1 MEPEGGELKFLN
13 ATLQTPFGEVAE
25 AVFKAVSGT
34 LSSRLEEF
42 NNLRNLERDLTQRVV
57 DSKKRFESNRKQIEM
72 LANNYQRYTM
82 YWQISGVAA
91 ALSLLLLLAT
101 QNLFFL
107 LILGVCA
114 VALLAYYSMASGTQ
128 SDMQKLGEEN
138 KRLSQAIPE
147 LEKKLSEV
155 RRRLAGFKLPA
166 MKVKAYKVF
175 IPVGFAD
182 FDGRLIALA
191 PPVKKARLEIELLPG
206 TDQVLKAIDTIARLD
221 RFYRGTF
228 VRERWDGAKIVGD
241 LEKQGLWS
249 KVQAARSP
257 EHLLLEEISRD
268 VKSVSLVTQSIKLE
282 LPLLEP
288 DRDNVDFLKE
298 VLSASAPG
306 RPDGAQVEGELELSG
321 AFANIEELKGA
332 AEVLAQME
340 DFAREA
346 GEALER
352 AESYRD
358 LFSRMLE
365 LVRYTLPLEQPLRV
379 AERVYCA
386 KCASREA
393 EELKGKLDLL
403 RWIEVNVIGGVS
415 EDPDIVVPPER
426 FKEDVRE
433 AYKQLQ
439 SLLVTRSPLP
449 GLEEGAPPELE
460 EALKL
465 YSQGL
470 SSYAVLLSGADRSV
484 VPSLKNPF
492 SEPVLTCRRCGSQLT
507 QETAYKV
514 PSLKVPFVK
523 AYAALLYEFLDKLFQ
538 KSETIRLSVN
548 QSRLSKDQ
556 RKTGL
561 GAYESIVH
569 EFESKKEAI
578 EDELKELERYEQ
590 GLTAIAAAL
599 GVSEAVSILSE
610 ARESGR
616 ESGVVK

>member
-1 MEPEGGELKFLN
+1 MKFVN

-34 LSSRLEEF
+34 LSSYLEEF
-42 NNLRNLERDLTQRVV
+42 NNLRNLERDLTQRIV
-57 DSKKRFESNRKQIEM
+57 DSKNRFESNRRQMEI

-82 YWQISGVAA
+82 YWQISAVAA
-91 ALSLLLLLAT
+91 ALSFLLLLAT

-138 KRLSQAIPE
+138 KRLSRAIPE

-155 RRRLAGFKLPA
+155 KRKLADFKLPA

-221 RFYRGTF
+221 RFYRETF

-288 DRDNVDFLKE
+288 DRDNIDFLKE
-298 VLSASAPG
+298 ALSASALG
-306 RPDGAQVEGELELSG
+306 RPDRAQVEGELELSE
-321 AFANIEELKGA
+321 AFTNIEELKSA

-393 EELKGKLDLL
+393 EELKGKLDLM

-507 QETAYKV
+507 KETAYTV

-561 GAYESIVH
+561 GAYESMVH

-578 EDELKELERYEQ
+578 ENELKELEHYEQ

-599 GVSEAVSILSE
+599 GVSEAVFALSE

>member
-1 MEPEGGELKFLN
+1 MEQEGGELKFLN

-82 YWQISGVAA
+82 YWQISAVVA

-358 LFSRMLE
+358 LFGRMLE

-379 AERVYCA
+379 AERVYCV
-386 KCASREA
+386 KCAGREA
-393 EELKGKLDLL
+393 EDLKGKLDLL

-433 AYKQLQ
+433 SYKQLQ

-484 VPSLKNPF
+484 VPLLKNPF

>member
-1 MEPEGGELKFLN
+1 
-13 ATLQTPFGEVAE
+13 LQTPFGEVAE
-25 AVFKAVSGT
+25 AVFKAVSDT
-34 LSSRLEEF
+34 ISPHLEEF
-42 NNLRNLERDLTQRVV
+42 NKLRNLERDITQRIE
-57 DSKKRFESNRKQIEM
+57 DSKNRFESNKKQIEM
-72 LANNYQRYTM
+72 LANNYQRYTL
-82 YWQISGVAA
+82 YWQICAVIAV
-91 ALSLLLLLAT
+91 LSLLLLAASR
-101 QNLFFL
+101 NLFFL
-107 LILGVCA
+107 LILSVSA

-128 SDMQKLGEEN
+128 SDMQKLGEDN
-138 KRLSQAIPE
+138 KRLSQTIPE
-147 LEKKLSEV
+147 LERKLSEI
-155 RRRLAGFKLPA
+155 RGRLAGFKLPA

-175 IPVGFAD
+175 IPIGFAD
-182 FDGRLIALA
+182 FDGRLIGLA
-191 PPVKKARLEIELLPG
+191 PPARKTRLEIELTPG
-206 TDQVLKAIDTIARLD
+206 TDEVLRAIDTIVRLD

-228 VRERWDGAKIVGD
+228 VRERWDGSRIVSD

-257 EHLLLEEISRD
+257 ERLLLEEISRD
-268 VKSVSLVTQSIKLE
+268 VKSVALITQSIKLE

-288 DRDNVDFLKE
+288 NKEDLSFLKE
-298 VLSASAPG
+298 ALSASKAG
-306 RPDGAQVEGELELSG
+306 KPDSAHVEGELELSE
-321 AFANIEELKGA
+321 AFTNVEELKSA

-358 LFSRMLE
+358 LFGRMLE

-393 EELKGKLDLL
+393 EELKSKLDLL

-426 FKEDVRE
+426 FREEVKE

-439 SLLVTRSPLP
+439 SLLVSRSPLP
-449 GLEEGAPPELE
+449 GLEERAPLELE
-460 EALKL
+460 EAFKL

-470 SSYAVLLSGADRSV
+470 SRYAVLLSGADRGV
-484 VPSLKNPF
+484 VTSLKNPF
-492 SEPVLTCRRCGSQLT
+492 SEPVLVCRRCGSQLT
-507 QETAYKV
+507 EETAYKV

-548 QSRLSKDQ
+548 QSRLAKDQ

-578 EDELKELERYEQ
+578 EDELKELERYEK

-599 GVSEAVSILSE
+599 GISEAVSILSE

>member
-1 MEPEGGELKFLN
+1 MRFLE
-13 ATLQTPFGEVAE
+13 ATLQTSFGEVAE
-25 AVFKAVSGT
+25 AVFKAVSDT
-34 LSSRLEEF
+34 LSSYLGEF
-42 NNLRNLERDLTQRVV
+42 NKLRSAERDLTQRVEN
-57 DSKKRFESNRKQIEM
+57 SINRFESNRKQMEM
-72 LANNYQRYTM
+72 LASDYRRYTL
-82 YWQISGVAA
+82 YWQISAVIAV
-91 ALSLLLLLAT
+91 LMLLLLLAT
-101 QNLFFL
+101 QNLFSL

-114 VALLAYYSMASGTQ
+114 VASLAYYSMASGTR

-138 KRLSQAIPE
+138 QRLSQTIPE
-147 LEKKLSEV
+147 LKRKLSEV
-155 RRRLAGFKLPA
+155 RGRLAGFKLPA

-175 IPVGFAD
+175 IPIGFAD
-182 FDGRLIALA
+182 FDGRLIGLA
-191 PPVKKARLEIELLPG
+191 SPVRKTRLEIELTPG
-206 TDQVLKAIDTIARLD
+206 TDEVLRAIDTIVRLD
-221 RFYRGTF
+221 SFYRGTF
-228 VRERWDGAKIVGD
+228 VRERWDGSKIVSD
-241 LEKQGLWS
+241 LEKQGLWN
-249 KVQAARSP
+249 KAQAARSP
-257 EHLLLEEISRD
+257 ERLLLEEIERD

-282 LPLLEP
+282 LPLLES
-288 DRDNVDFLKE
+288 DRDNLNFLRE
-298 VLSASAPG
+298 ALSASTPG
-306 RPDGAQVEGELELSG
+306 KPDGAQVEGEPELSE
-321 AFANIEELKGA
+321 AFTNIEELKSA

-346 GEALER
+346 GEALEK

-379 AERVYCA
+379 AERVYCW
-386 KCASREA
+386 KCANREA
-393 EELKGKLDLL
+393 EDLKSKLDLL

-426 FKEDVRE
+426 FKGDVRE

-439 SLLVTRSPLP
+439 SLILTRSPLP
-449 GLEEGAPPELE
+449 GLEEGAPPELD
-460 EALKL
+460 EAFKL

-470 SSYAVLLSGADRSV
+470 SSYAVLLSGADRNV

-492 SEPVLTCRRCGSQLT
+492 SEPELVCGRCGSRLT
-507 QETAYKV
+507 QENSYKV

-578 EDELKELERYEQ
+578 EDELKELEHYEQ
-590 GLTAIAAAL
+590 GLTAIAAGL
-599 GVSEAVSILSE
+599 GVSEAVSVLSE

-616 ESGVVK
+616 KSGVVK

>member
-1 MEPEGGELKFLN
+1 MEPEGGELKFVN

-34 LSSRLEEF
+34 LSSYLEEF
-42 NNLRNLERDLTQRVV
+42 NNLRNLERDLTQRIV
-57 DSKKRFESNRKQIEM
+57 DSKNRFESNRRQMEI

-82 YWQISGVAA
+82 YWQISAVAA
-91 ALSLLLLLAT
+91 ALSFLLLLAT

-138 KRLSQAIPE
+138 KRLSRAIPE

-155 RRRLAGFKLPA
+155 KRKLADFKLPA

-221 RFYRGTF
+221 RFYRETF

-288 DRDNVDFLKE
+288 DRDNIDFLKE
-298 VLSASAPG
+298 ALSASALG
-306 RPDGAQVEGELELSG
+306 RPDRAQVEGELELSE
-321 AFANIEELKGA
+321 AFTNIEELKSA

-393 EELKGKLDLL
+393 EELKGKLDLM

-507 QETAYKV
+507 KETAYTV

-561 GAYESIVH
+561 GAYESMVH

-578 EDELKELERYEQ
+578 ENELKELEHYEQ

-599 GVSEAVSILSE
+599 GVSEAVFALSE

>member
-1 MEPEGGELKFLN
+1 MKFLN

>member
-1 MEPEGGELKFLN
+1 LKFVN

-34 LSSRLEEF
+34 LSSYLEEF
-42 NNLRNLERDLTQRVV
+42 NNLRNLERDLTQRIV
-57 DSKKRFESNRKQIEM
+57 DSKNRFESNRRQMEI

-82 YWQISGVAA
+82 YWQISAVAA
-91 ALSLLLLLAT
+91 ALSFLLLLAT
-101 QNLFFL
+101 RNLFFL

-138 KRLSQAIPE
+138 KRLSRAIPE

-155 RRRLAGFKLPA
+155 KRKLADFKLPA

-221 RFYRGTF
+221 RFYRETF

-288 DRDNVDFLKE
+288 DRDNIDFLKE
-298 VLSASAPG
+298 ALSASALG
-306 RPDGAQVEGELELSG
+306 RPDRAQVEGELELSE
-321 AFANIEELKGA
+321 AFTNIEELKSA

-393 EELKGKLDLL
+393 EELKGKLDLM

-507 QETAYKV
+507 KETAYTV

-561 GAYESIVH
+561 GAYESMVH

-578 EDELKELERYEQ
+578 ENELKELEHYEQ

-599 GVSEAVSILSE
+599 GVSEAVFALSE

>member
-1 MEPEGGELKFLN
+1 MEPEGGELKFVN

-34 LSSRLEEF
+34 LSSYLEEF
-42 NNLRNLERDLTQRVV
+42 NNLRNLERDLTQRIV
-57 DSKKRFESNRKQIEM
+57 DSKNRFESNRRQMEI

-82 YWQISGVAA
+82 YWQISAVAA
-91 ALSLLLLLAT
+91 VLSLLLLLAT
-101 QNLFFL
+101 RNPFFL

-155 RRRLAGFKLPA
+155 KRKLADFKLPA

-206 TDQVLKAIDTIARLD
+206 TDQVLKAIDTIVRLD
-221 RFYRGTF
+221 RFYRETF

-288 DRDNVDFLKE
+288 DRDNMDFLKE

-358 LFSRMLE
+358 LFGRMLE

-379 AERVYCA
+379 AERVYCS

-561 GAYESIVH
+561 GAYESMVH

-578 EDELKELERYEQ
+578 ENELKELEHYEQ

-599 GVSEAVSILSE
+599 GVSEAVFALSE

>member
-1 MEPEGGELKFLN
+1 M
-13 ATLQTPFGEVAE
+13 
-25 AVFKAVSGT
+25 
-34 LSSRLEEF
+34 
-42 NNLRNLERDLTQRVV
+42 
-57 DSKKRFESNRKQIEM
+57 
-72 LANNYQRYTM
+72 
-82 YWQISGVAA
+82 
-91 ALSLLLLLAT
+91 
-101 QNLFFL
+101 
-107 LILGVCA
+107 CA

-138 KRLSQAIPE
+138 KRLSRAIPE

-155 RRRLAGFKLPA
+155 KRKLADFKLPA

-221 RFYRGTF
+221 RFYRETF

-288 DRDNVDFLKE
+288 DRDNIDFLKE
-298 VLSASAPG
+298 ALSASALG
-306 RPDGAQVEGELELSG
+306 RPDRAQVEGELELSE
-321 AFANIEELKGA
+321 AFTNIEELKSA

-393 EELKGKLDLL
+393 EELKGKLDLM

-507 QETAYKV
+507 KETAYTV

-561 GAYESIVH
+561 GAYESMVH

-578 EDELKELERYEQ
+578 ENELKELEHYEQ

-599 GVSEAVSILSE
+599 GVSEAVFALSE

>member
-1 MEPEGGELKFLN
+1 MKFVN

-34 LSSRLEEF
+34 LSSYLEEF
-42 NNLRNLERDLTQRVV
+42 NNLRNLERDLTQRIV
-57 DSKKRFESNRKQIEM
+57 DSKNRFESNRRQMEI

-82 YWQISGVAA
+82 YWQISAVAA
-91 ALSLLLLLAT
+91 ALSFLLLLAT
-101 QNLFFL
+101 RNLFFL

-138 KRLSQAIPE
+138 KRLSRAIPE

-155 RRRLAGFKLPA
+155 KRKLADFKLPA

-221 RFYRGTF
+221 RFYRETF

-288 DRDNVDFLKE
+288 DRDNIDFLKE
-298 VLSASAPG
+298 ALSASALG
-306 RPDGAQVEGELELSG
+306 RPDRAQVEGELELSE
-321 AFANIEELKGA
+321 AFTNIEELKSA

-393 EELKGKLDLL
+393 EELKGKLDLM

-507 QETAYKV
+507 KETAYTV

-561 GAYESIVH
+561 GAYESMVH

-578 EDELKELERYEQ
+578 ENELKELEHYEQ

-599 GVSEAVSILSE
+599 GVSEAVFALSE